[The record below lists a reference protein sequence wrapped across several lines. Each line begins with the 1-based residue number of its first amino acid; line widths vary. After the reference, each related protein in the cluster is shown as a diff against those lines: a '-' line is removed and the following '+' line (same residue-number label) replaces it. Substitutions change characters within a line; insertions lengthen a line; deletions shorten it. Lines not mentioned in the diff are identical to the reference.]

1 MNSRRN
7 THHILRLSDT
17 GPQASPESPQT
28 AVTPEPM
35 HWEGRAILLV
45 DLDAFFASV
54 EQLDHPEWR
63 GKPVI
68 VGGSADRR
76 GVVSTASY
84 EARAF
89 GVHSAMPAAVA
100 RKLCPHAIWTSGHY
114 ARYREMSQAVMAI
127 MRDESPFLQQVS
139 IDEAFLDVTPGTY
152 GKESPLEVA
161 RRIQQRVDALGVTCS
176 VGVGPTKTVAKVAS
190 EQNKPHGITVVYPG
204 RQAAFL
210 APLPIARMSGIGPTS
225 QKALHRFGITTL
237 GDVVAAD
244 ASVLRQVFGKNAQMM
259 RDRCAGADTD
269 PVVYE
274 GEPAKS
280 VSNEISFAHDL
291 VDRADIEAALA
302 TVAAKVGR
310 RLRMNGLEA
319 STVTLKVRLANLQVR
334 TAQQQLDEPC
344 ADEYVFAPIL
354 YRLLDKVW
362 APGVA
367 LRLVGMAASRFDG
380 AAAVQP
386 SLFDDEEPTEA
397 ERDETV
403 VGKQRSRMA
412 QEHVRTGLMQ
422 ATDIVRDRFGEGAVQ
437 FGRELRTKSN
447 LTGTTSKNPAD
458 YKNPR

>member
-1 MNSRRN
+1 MISSHDS
-7 THHILRLSDT
+7 HHILRPAGA
-17 GPQASPESPQT
+17 GPQASPESPQN
-28 AVTPEPM
+28 AALDAPL

-54 EQLDHPEWR
+54 EQLDHPDWR
-63 GKPVI
+63 GRPVI

-89 GVHSAMPAAVA
+89 GVHSAMAAAAA
-100 RKLCPHAIWTSGHY
+100 RRLCPDAIWTSGHY
-114 ARYREMSQAVMAI
+114 DRYREMSQAVMAI

-139 IDEAFLDVTPGTY
+139 IDEAFLDVTPGAFGT
-152 GKESPLEVA
+152 ESPVEVA
-161 RRIQQRVDALGVTCS
+161 RRIQKRVDELGVTCS
-176 VGVGPTKTVAKVAS
+176 VGLGASKTVAKVAS
-190 EQNKPHGITVVYPG
+190 EENKPHGITVVYPG
-204 RQAAFL
+204 RQQAFL
-210 APLPIARMSGIGPTS
+210 APLPIARMSGIGPAS

-237 GDVVAAD
+237 GDVAAAD
-244 ASVLRQVFGKNAQMM
+244 EGVLRQVFGKNAQMM
-259 RDRCAGADTD
+259 RARCMGADTD

-280 VSNEISFAHDL
+280 VSNEISFATDL
-291 VDRADIEAALA
+291 TNRADIEAALA

-319 STVTLKVRLANLQVR
+319 STVTLKVRLSNLAVR
-334 TAQQQLDEPC
+334 TAQQQLSEPC
-344 ADEYVFAPIL
+344 ADEYVFAPVL
-354 YRLLDKVW
+354 YALLDKVW
-362 APGVA
+362 APGTA

-380 AAAVQP
+380 AAPQQA
-386 SLFDDEEPTEA
+386 SLFDDEGPASTA
-397 ERDETV
+397 DDATV
-403 VGKQRSRMA
+403 QGRQRNRMA
-412 QEHVRTGLMQ
+412 QEQVRAGLTK

-437 FGRELRTKSN
+437 FGRELRTKGN